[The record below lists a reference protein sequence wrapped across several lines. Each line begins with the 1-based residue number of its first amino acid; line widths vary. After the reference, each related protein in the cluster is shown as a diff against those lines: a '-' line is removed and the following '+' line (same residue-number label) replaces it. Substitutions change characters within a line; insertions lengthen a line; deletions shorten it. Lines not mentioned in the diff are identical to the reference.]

1 MKTPLQI
8 RAAILTAIPDLVGI
22 RYFGSVVQPSILM
35 LPDPALEE
43 GGISFPAIIN
53 GNPVLYQGV
62 EVIIYRHRV
71 LDSRVA
77 MMNRQVNVSKKS
89 WILLKDHGNFDNFTL
104 AQINAYRDAA
114 NLDPITE
121 KNLSEGL
128 SLAGDKV
135 AKLLDLYEQ
144 LPPPSTKPDQAPL
157 LDSII
162 FEFDYAGYL

>member
-1 MKTPLQI
+1 MKTPIQI
-8 RAAILTAIPDLVGI
+8 RAAILTAIPDLIGI
-22 RYFGSVVQPSILM
+22 RYFGNVVQPSILM
-35 LPDPALEE
+35 LPDPSYED
-43 GGISFPAIIN
+43 GGITFPATIN
-53 GNPVLYQGV
+53 GNPVKYQGV

-71 LDSRVA
+71 LDNRVA

-89 WILLKDHGNFDNFTL
+89 WILLKDHGNLDNFSLT
-104 AQINAYRDAA
+104 QINAYRDAA

-121 KNLSEGL
+121 ENLSEGL
-128 SLAGDKV
+128 SLAGDKI